1 MTKQVYKDYPEESYK
16 IVFTG
21 PVASGKTTAI
31 NSISGISTV
40 STEEKAT
47 DETQQLKANTT
58 VAMDYG
64 LLKMPGGGMVHLYGT
79 PGQERFSYMREVLTE
94 GALGLI
100 LLVNNSSSDP
110 FKEMNHYIQAFSDFI
125 DNTSLVIGI
134 THMDR
139 KNNPNIKQYYQYFH
153 KKEKK
158 YPVFEVDPR
167 NDRDIKILLQA
178 LLYSL
183 H

>member
-1 MTKQVYKDYPEESYK
+1 MEELYDNYK

-40 STEEKAT
+40 STEETAT
-47 DETQQLKANTT
+47 DETQHVKHDTT

-64 LLKMPGGGMVHLYGT
+64 LLKMPNGGIVHLYGT
-79 PGQERFSYMREVLTE
+79 PGQERFSYMREILTE
-94 GALGLI
+94 GALGLV
-100 LLVNNSSSDP
+100 LLINNKSASP
-110 FKEMNHYIQAFSDFI
+110 FKDMEHYMEAFSHFI
-125 DNTSLVIGI
+125 NKTSLVIGV
-134 THMDR
+134 THMDEQQQ
-139 KNNPNIKQYYQYFH
+139 PSIKQYQHYLMKQG
-153 KKEKK
+153 KKH
-158 YPVFEVDPR
+158 PVFEVDPR

-183 H
+183 P

>member
-1 MTKQVYKDYPEESYK
+1 MQQAYKDCAIENYK

-40 STEEKAT
+40 STEEIAT
-47 DETQQLKANTT
+47 DETQQIKQNTT

-64 LLKMPGGGMVHLYGT
+64 LLEMPNGGRVHLYGT
-79 PGQERFSYMREVLTE
+79 PGQERFSYMRDILTE

-100 LLVNNSSSDP
+100 LLVNNNSPDP
-110 FKEMNHYIQAFSDFI
+110 FKDMEHYIEAFSDFI
-125 DNTSLVIGI
+125 NNTSLVIGI
-134 THMDR
+134 THMDKER
-139 KNNPNIKQYYQYFH
+139 KPNIKQYCQYFYDR
-153 KKEKK
+153 EKK

>member
-1 MTKQVYKDYPEESYK
+1 MEKTYKDYVAESYK

-40 STEEKAT
+40 STEEIAT
-47 DETQQLKANTT
+47 DETQHIKQNTT

-64 LLKMPGGGMVHLYGT
+64 LLEMPNGGVVHLYGT
-79 PGQERFSYMREVLTE
+79 PGQERFSYMRTILTE

-100 LLVNNSSSDP
+100 LLVNNDSPDP
-110 FKEMNHYIQAFSDFI
+110 FKEMEHYIQAFSDFI

-134 THMDR
+134 THMD
-139 KNNPNIKQYYQYFH
+139 KEKKPNIKQYYQYFH
-153 KKEKK
+153 SRDKKH
-158 YPVFEVDPR
+158 PIFEVDPR
-167 NDRDIKILLQA
+167 NDRDVKILLQA

>member
-1 MTKQVYKDYPEESYK
+1 MEERYDNYK

-31 NSISGISTV
+31 NTISGISTV
-40 STEEKAT
+40 STDETAT
-47 DETQQLKANTT
+47 DETKDLKKNTT

-64 LLKMPGGGMVHLYGT
+64 LLKMPSGGVVHLYGT
-79 PGQERFSYMREVLTE
+79 PGQERFSYMWDILTE

-100 LLVNNSSSDP
+100 LLINNKSASP
-110 FKEMNHYIQAFSDFI
+110 FKELDHYMTAFDSFI
-125 DNTSLVIGI
+125 NNTSLVIGI
-134 THMDR
+134 THMD
-139 KNNPNIKQYYQYFH
+139 KKQQPSIKQYQQH
-153 KKEKK
+153 LMSKGKKH
-158 YPVFEVDPR
+158 PIFEVDSR

-183 H
+183 P

>member
-1 MTKQVYKDYPEESYK
+1 MTEQVYKDPPEESYK

-47 DETQQLKANTT
+47 DETQQLKDNTT

-79 PGQERFSYMREVLTE
+79 PGQERFSYMREVLIE

-100 LLVNNSSSDP
+100 LLVNNSSPDP
-110 FKEMNHYIQAFSDFI
+110 FKEMNHYIQAFSEFI
-125 DNTSLVIGI
+125 DSTSLVIGI
-134 THMDR
+134 THMD
-139 KNNPNIKQYYQYFH
+139 KENNPSIKQYYEYFH
-153 KKEKK
+153 EKEKK
-158 YPVFEVDPR
+158 YPIFEVDPR
-167 NDRDIKILLQA
+167 NARDIKILLQA